1 MSHSKHARVK
11 IDSRVDRH
19 MTPQVVG
26 VERDTSLA
34 DTEKL
39 LEGRGI
45 SSVLV
50 YDAGQPCGVVSRTD
64 LLRSARRDSAGH
76 GAPLAPMPSTAVGAL
91 CKRAP
96 ITVDVSAT
104 VSQAASLMVAERV
117 HRVFVEHNEKI
128 VGVFSTKD
136 LLRAIVAARVPLKVH
151 EVMSHPLFTIRF
163 DATITHAT
171 DRLSDAHV
179 SGLTVVDEEGWPIGY
194 YGQSEALLARDR
206 PGDTPVEDAMNYA
219 LVCLHENAELRRAA
233 TLAVSARARRVLIV
247 TDRKPI
253 GVLTPLD
260 FVRAVSVK

>member
-1 MSHSKHARVK
+1 MLHNKQGRVK

-19 MTPQVVG
+19 MTPSVVG
-26 VERDTSLA
+26 VNREVSLV
-34 DTEKL
+34 DTEKV
-39 LEGRGI
+39 LEARGI

-50 YDAGQPCGVVSRTD
+50 YDAGRPYGVVSRTD
-64 LLRSARRDSAGH
+64 LLRAARRESAGH
-76 GAPLAPMPSTAVGAL
+76 GAPLAPLPSISVGAL
-91 CKRAP
+91 CKRDP

-104 VSQAASLMVAERV
+104 VSHAAVRMVAERV
-117 HRVFVEHNEKI
+117 HRVFVERDTEI

-136 LLRAIVAARVPLKVH
+136 LLHAIIAARIPVKVH
-151 EVMSHPLFTIRF
+151 EVMSQPLFTIRF

-171 DRLSDAHV
+171 DRLADAHV

-194 YGQSEALLARDR
+194 YSQAEALLARDR
-206 PGDTPVEDAMNYA
+206 PGDTSVEDVMNYA

-233 TLAVSARARRVLIV
+233 TLAISARARRVLIV
-247 TDRKPI
+247 ADRKPV